1 MTMPV
6 RAATIPAPR
15 ISQLPHPSRRV
26 CFVLAACAL
35 AFSALLACPHPAFAQ
50 DAKPAERV
58 YNHPQIEVQK
68 ALETLHAYDT
78 ERLPVLDGFVNANA
92 STLDHFENPHYQ
104 FRIDV
109 EPQNPS
115 QTLIVVS
122 AKITAWFA
130 GDDPSKSQY
139 VAIPS
144 NGRLES
150 DFLDRLS
157 IYLEKARPAPSDA
170 PDVAGEPLAARVP
183 PAAAA
188 PRESSSSQPSA
199 QPPDSENTASSDS
212 PAPASPASSAA
223 TSSSDPAAIASE
235 ISAVRA
241 QRAAIEEHERKLQ
254 QQISELQS
262 VSQNQKFLPDIAVV
276 RSAQTP
282 VFSGADETSQ
292 ILFRADP
299 DDEFEIIGAQ
309 TRFVHVKL
317 EKGDGWIRISQLRAP
332 NQVDDADE
340 STGDFN
346 AANEEFKPFEG
357 EWAALKGKPTLFVFA
372 QPARKIPP
380 DTLGKSQLEFAKHM
394 FTEGYREAAHT
405 QQPVDGVVVVFLGDK
420 GGVAAATLPDI
431 RRWHDGVL
439 PEKQFLE
446 KCSFD
451 PPESFRDSTRR

>member
-1 MTMPV
+1 MV
-6 RAATIPAPR
+6 FAAV
-15 ISQLPHPSRRV
+15 LV
-26 CFVLAACAL
+26 CSL
-35 AFSALLACPHPAFAQ
+35 PAFAQ

-68 ALETLHAYDT
+68 ALDTLHAYDT
-78 ERLPVLDGFVNANA
+78 DRLPVLDGFVNANA
-92 STLDHFENPHYQ
+92 STLGHFENPHYQ
-104 FRIDV
+104 FRIDI
-109 EPQNPS
+109 EAQNPA

-130 GDDPSKSQY
+130 GDDPSKSEY
-139 VAIPS
+139 VVIPS
-144 NGRLES
+144 NGRLEN

-157 IYLEKARPAPSDA
+157 IYLEKGRPVTSALPDA
-170 PDVAGEPLAARVP
+170 ASVPLAAGAP
-183 PAAAA
+183 PAAAPA
-188 PRESSSSQPSA
+188 APSA
-199 QPPDSENTASSDS
+199 
-212 PAPASPASSAA
+212 AA
-223 TSSSDPAAIASE
+223 SSSDPAAIASE
-235 ISAVRA
+235 ISSVRA
-241 QRAAIEEHERKLQ
+241 QRAAVEEHERELQ

-276 RSAQTP
+276 RTAQTP

-299 DDEFEIIGAQ
+299 DDEFEITGAQ

-317 EKGDGWIRISQLRAP
+317 EKGDGWIRINQLRGP

-346 AANEEFKPFEG
+346 ASNEEIKPFEG
-357 EWAALKGKPTLFVFA
+357 EWTALKGKPTLFVFA
-372 QPARKIPP
+372 QPARKLPP
-380 DTLGKSQLEFAKHM
+380 GTLGQTQMDFAKHM

-405 QQPVDGVVVVFLGDK
+405 QQSVDGVVVVFLGDK
-420 GGVAAATLPDI
+420 GGVAAATLADI

-451 PPESFRDSTRR
+451 PPESFRDSAKR

>member
-1 MTMPV
+1 MPSNIFNPRE
-6 RAATIPAPR
+6 RAVPR
-15 ISQLPHPSRRV
+15 KSRR
-26 CFVLAACAL
+26 LALAPAACAL
-35 AFSALLACPHPAFAQ
+35 LFAALLFCSRPAFAQ

-68 ALETLHAYDT
+68 ALDSLHAYDT

-104 FRIDV
+104 FRIDI
-109 EPQNPS
+109 EAQNPA

-130 GDDPSKSQY
+130 EDDPSKSQY
-139 VAIPS
+139 VVIPS

-157 IYLEKARPAPSDA
+157 IYLEKGRPAPSAPPDA
-170 PDVAGEPLAARVP
+170 ASVPLAAGAP
-183 PAAAA
+183 PADA
-188 PRESSSSQPSA
+188 PAGESSSSQPSA
-199 QPPDSENTASSDS
+199 QPPDAASPPSS
-212 PAPASPASSAA
+212 APAAPAAPSAA
-223 TSSSDPAAIASE
+223 ASSSDPAAIASQ
-235 ISAVRA
+235 ISSVRA
-241 QRAAIEEHERKLQ
+241 QRAAVEEHERKLQ
-254 QQISELQS
+254 QQISELRS

-282 VFSGADETSQ
+282 VFSTADETSQ

-299 DDEFEIIGAQ
+299 DDEFEILGAQ

-317 EKGDGWIRISQLRAP
+317 EKGDGWIRIGQLRGP

-346 AANEEFKPFEG
+346 ASNEEIKPFEG

-372 QPARKIPP
+372 QPARKLPP
-380 DTLGKSQLEFAKHM
+380 GTLGQTQMDFAKHM

-405 QQPVDGVVVVFLGDK
+405 QQSVDGVVVVFLGEK

-451 PPESFRDSTRR
+451 PPESFRDSARR

>member
-6 RAATIPAPR
+6 RPATIPAPR
-15 ISQLPHPSRRV
+15 ISRLPHPSRRL
-26 CFVLAACAL
+26 CFVLAACAV

-68 ALETLHAYDT
+68 ALDTLHAYDT

-109 EPQNPS
+109 EAQNPS

-122 AKITAWFA
+122 AKITAWF
-130 GDDPSKSQY
+130 GGEDPSKSQY
-139 VAIPS
+139 VVIPS

-157 IYLEKARPAPSDA
+157 IYLEKARPAPSEA
-170 PDVAGEPLAARVP
+170 PNAASAPLAASAP

-188 PRESSSSQPSA
+188 RGESSSSPPSA
-199 QPPDSENTASSDS
+199 QPPDSESAASGDS
-212 PAPASPASSAA
+212 PAPASPAPA
-223 TSSSDPAAIASE
+223 SSSDPAAIASE
-235 ISAVRA
+235 ISSVRA
-241 QRAAIEEHERKLQ
+241 QRAAVEEHQRKLQ

-292 ILFRADP
+292 ILFRADS

-346 AANEEFKPFEG
+346 AANEEIKPFEG
-357 EWAALKGKPTLFVFA
+357 EWTSLKGKPTLFVFA
-372 QPARKIPP
+372 QPARKLPAG
-380 DTLGKSQLEFAKHM
+380 TLGKKQLEFAMHM

-405 QQPVDGVVVVFLGDK
+405 QQLVDGVVVVFLGDK

-451 PPESFRDSTRR
+451 PPESFRDSVRH

>member
-1 MTMPV
+1 MSMRTHASKLLIGRSPSK
-6 RAATIPAPR
+6 PSPR
-15 ISQLPHPSRRV
+15 RSRLALP
-26 CFVLAACAL
+26 ACAL
-35 AFSALLACPHPAFAQ
+35 AFAVLIISAHTSLAQ

-68 ALETLHAYDT
+68 ALDTLHAYDT

-104 FRIDV
+104 FRIDI
-109 EPQNPS
+109 EAQNPT

-122 AKITAWFA
+122 AKITAWF
-130 GDDPSKSQY
+130 GSDDPSQSQY
-139 VAIPS
+139 VVIPS

-157 IYLEKARPAPSDA
+157 IYLEKGRPAPSAA
-170 PDVAGEPLAARVP
+170 PDAASAP
-183 PAAAA
+183 PAAALA
-188 PRESSSSQPSA
+188 GESSSRPSV
-199 QPPDSENTASSDS
+199 QPPDPGSAPSAATAPPPS
-212 PAPASPASSAA
+212 PAPAAA
-223 TSSSDPAAIASE
+223 PSSDPAAIASE

-241 QRAAIEEHERKLQ
+241 QRAAVEEHERNLQ
-254 QQISELQS
+254 QQISELQG

-346 AANEEFKPFEG
+346 AANEEIKPFEG
-357 EWAALKGKPTLFVFA
+357 EWAALKGKPTVFVFA
-372 QPARKIPP
+372 QPARKLPS
-380 DTLGKSQLEFAKHM
+380 DTLGRSQMEFAKHM
-394 FTEGYREAAHT
+394 FAEGYREAAHT

-451 PPESFRDSTRR
+451 PPESFRDSHRP

>member
-1 MTMPV
+1 MSI
-6 RAATIPAPR
+6 RIHPAILPER
-15 ISQLPHPSRRV
+15 GSSQPSHRLHLM
-26 CFVLAACAL
+26 LAACAL
-35 AFSALLACPHPAFAQ
+35 AFAALLVFSYPAFAQ

-68 ALETLHAYDT
+68 ALDTLHAYDT

-92 STLDHFENPHYQ
+92 GTLDHFENPHYQ
-104 FRIDV
+104 FRIDI
-109 EPQNPS
+109 EAQNPT

-122 AKITAWFA
+122 AKITAWFG

-139 VAIPS
+139 VVIPS
-144 NGRLES
+144 NGRLEG

-157 IYLEKARPAPSDA
+157 IYLEKGRPAPSA
-170 PDVAGEPLAARVP
+170 LPETASGA
-183 PAAAA
+183 PAAAPA
-188 PRESSSSQPSA
+188 GESSSQPSA
-199 QPPDSENTASSDS
+199 QPPDPEN
-212 PAPASPASSAA
+212 APSGGSAA
-223 TSSSDPAAIASE
+223 PPSPTPAVASSSDPAAIAAE

-241 QRAAIEEHERKLQ
+241 QRAAVEDHESKLQ

-276 RSAQTP
+276 RSAQAP
-282 VFSGADETSQ
+282 VFSAADETSQ

-346 AANEEFKPFEG
+346 ASNEEIKPFEG
-357 EWAALKGKPTLFVFA
+357 EWTVLKGKPTLFVFA
-372 QPARKIPP
+372 QPARKLPS
-380 DTLGKSQLEFAKHM
+380 DTLGKTQMDFAKHM

-405 QQPVDGVVVVFLGDK
+405 QMSVDGVVVVFLGDK

-431 RRWHDGVL
+431 RRWHDGLL

-451 PPESFRDSTRR
+451 PPESFRDSPRR